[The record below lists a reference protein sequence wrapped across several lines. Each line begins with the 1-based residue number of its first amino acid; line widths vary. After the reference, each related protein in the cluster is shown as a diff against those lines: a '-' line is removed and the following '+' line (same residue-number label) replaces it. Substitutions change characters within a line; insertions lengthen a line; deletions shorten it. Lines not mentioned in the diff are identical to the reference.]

1 MNKFLNAILLVSAS
15 CAASA
20 FAHVEPGI
28 FGGTTPNGFPCFFES
43 KGTTHLG
50 GVRHPLNERVTFMID
65 GAEFELG
72 HPPILDEA
80 AGTVRFNHDRFQG
93 FRGIPGGAIS
103 MIIEMA
109 HPEGEEG
116 RPESITVYSDDW
128 KDATKSTKVVCLK
141 VVRQAK

>member
-1 MNKFLNAILLVSAS
+1 
-15 CAASA
+15 
-20 FAHVEPGI
+20 
-28 FGGTTPNGFPCFFES
+28 
-43 KGTTHLG
+43 
-50 GVRHPLNERVTFMID
+50 MID